1 MKPLSNVTDPR
12 IVKALAHPLR
22 VRILGA
28 LEHRTAS
35 PTELADELGAPLGNV
50 SYHVRQLARLGL
62 VKLVSETPR
71 RGAVEHHYRLDVRP
85 SVSDQAWSEAP
96 TIVKQA
102 LVGGVLGQIA
112 EQVAEAA
119 EQGGF
124 ERADVHVSRLPLT
137 VDDQGFAEAA
147 AVLAEAT
154 GRLKE
159 IEEASADRLGRTD
172 HQGEV
177 RALAVL
183 MLAEAGA
190 PGHSEARADANAPP
204 VENA

>member
-28 LEHRTAS
+28 LERRTAS
-35 PTELADELGAPLGNV
+35 PTELAGELDAPLGNV

-85 SVSDQAWSEAP
+85 SVSDHAWSEAP

-102 LVGGVLGQIA
+102 LVGSALGQIG
-112 EQVAEAA
+112 EQVSEAA
-119 EQGGF
+119 ERGGF
-124 ERADVHVSRLPLT
+124 ERADAHVSRLPLT
-137 VDDQGFAEAA
+137 LDAQGFAEAA
-147 AVLAEAT
+147 AILAEVVD
-154 GRLKE
+154 RLKQVE
-159 IEEASADRLGRTD
+159 DASLSRLERADHEGQTP
-172 HQGEV
+172 
-177 RALAVL
+177 ALAVL

-190 PGHSEARADANAPP
+190 PGTPDPPP